1 MAAFL
6 NDRVRG
12 EAFDF
17 LKGTMG
23 SEYLKESL
31 RREVWKLEASP
42 LSIID

>member
-6 NDRVRG
+6 NDRVHG

-23 SEYLKESL
+23 LELLKESL
-31 RREVWKLEASP
+31 RREVWKLAPSP
-42 LSIID
+42 HSTVN